1 MPIFQEIAMKNPPCI
16 QSLASGSGTT
26 LLFAIILC
34 FLFLLPASEI
44 IAGNKQKETIRI
56 GILAKRGKQEC
67 SQKWGPTIA
76 YLNGAVPG
84 YRFLLVR
91 LNFDELPGA
100 VVDNKLHFVLCNPA
114 MYVRLEHLYGATRIA
129 TLHNKRLNKAITRFG
144 GVIFT
149 RADRKDITSTNDLIG
164 KTFMAVNPESFGGW
178 LVAKRYL
185 LNHGL
190 RPEKDF
196 TSLSFGNTHDSVVYQ
211 VKNGTVDAGT
221 VRTDVLER
229 MTKEGKI
236 NLREFKVLDPQPPD
250 DTGFPFLRTTRLYPE
265 WPFAKTKKADDQL
278 ARKVAIALLSMSADD
293 NAAITADIMGW
304 TIPLDYT
311 PVHACLKFLHFS
323 PYDQVEKITW
333 RRMISQY
340 RLWLMAM
347 AGFVLLLI
355 GSATHV
361 FFLNRRLHTAMG
373 ELDRKLIERKEII
386 ADLNEFKH
394 ALDQIN
400 DSVFMFN
407 PDTLNFEY
415 VNQGALSRIG
425 YSYGELFAMTP
436 VDIKPEFDEQQFR
449 KMIDPLIQSREDSL
463 TFTTIHRRKDGS
475 TLPVEVFLQYVHQE
489 SGQGVFVAIVH
500 DISSRLAEEK
510 EKEQLQARLLH
521 TQKLESVGRLAAG
534 IAHEINT
541 PVQYVGTNIDF
552 LDESFSDIFRL
563 VKRFLT
569 LLTKARKIHIDESL
583 LNAIDEELE
592 EIDWEYL
599 ADEIPQAISQ
609 SKEGVRRVTSIVL
622 AMKEFS
628 HPGSKDK
635 VPIDLNR
642 LIETTIT
649 IARNE
654 WKYVSEVKT
663 DLAEN
668 LPQVPCLSDEMG
680 QVLLNLLVNAAHAI
694 ADTLDKEDAESKGT
708 ITIATRLIDN
718 MAEIKIRDNGAGI
731 PQEIREHI
739 FEPFFTTKEVGKGTG
754 QGLAIARDVIV
765 NKHGGTIEVSSTEG
779 NGTTFIIHLP
789 LTEDMQP

>member
-1 MPIFQEIAMKNPPCI
+1 MKNLLCI
-16 QSLASGSGTT
+16 QSSPSGSKAP
-26 LLFAIILC
+26 LLFVVLLC
-34 FLFLLPASEI
+34 FLFLLPAPEI
-44 IAGNKQKETIRI
+44 LAGNDRPKAIRI
-56 GILAKRGKQEC
+56 GILAKRGTREC

-76 YLNGAVPG
+76 YLNAAIPDSH
-84 YRFLLVR
+84 FLLVP
-91 LNFDELPGA
+91 LNFDELPRA
-100 VVDNKLHFVLCNPA
+100 VVAHKLHFVLCNPA
-114 MYVRLEHLYGATRIA
+114 VYVQLEHLYGVTRIA
-129 TLHNKRLNKAITRFG
+129 TLNNKRLHKALTRFG

-149 RADRKDITSTNDLIG
+149 RADRKDIASIDDLSG

-185 LNHGL
+185 LEHGL

-196 TSLSFGNTHDSVVYQ
+196 KSLSFGNTHDAVVYQ
-211 VKNGTVDAGT
+211 VKDGKVDAGT
-221 VRTDVLER
+221 VRTDVLEQ
-229 MTKEGKI
+229 MAGEGKI
-236 NLREFKVLDPQPPD
+236 NIDQFKILNRQPPG
-250 DTGFPFLRTTRLYPE
+250 DTGFPFLRTTELYPE

-278 ARKVAIALLSMSADD
+278 ARKVAIALLSMPPK
-293 NAAITADIMGW
+293 NTAAITAGIMGW

-311 PVHACLKFLHFS
+311 PVHECLKVLHFP
-323 PYDQVEKITW
+323 PYNQVGKITW
-333 RRMISQY
+333 HQMIAQY
-340 RLWLMAM
+340 LLQLMAT
-347 AGFVLLLI
+347 AGLILLLG
-355 GSATHV
+355 GSAAHV
-361 FFLNRRLHTAMG
+361 FFLNRRLHSAMR
-373 ELDRKLIERKEII
+373 ELDQKLIERKEII
-386 ADLNEFKH
+386 ADLNEFKQ

-400 DSVFMFN
+400 DSVFMFD
-407 PDTLNFEY
+407 PDTLNFKY

-436 VDIKPEFDEQQFR
+436 VDIKPEFNEQQFR
-449 KMIDPLIQSREDSL
+449 EMVDPLTHSRKDSL
-463 TFTTIHRRKDGS
+463 TFTTVHRRKDGS
-475 TLPVEVFLQYVHQE
+475 TLPVEVFLQYVQQE

-500 DISSRLAEEK
+500 DISKRLEEEK
-510 EKEQLQARLLH
+510 EKEQLQAMLLH

-552 LDESFSDIFRL
+552 LDESFSDIIQL

-569 LLTKARKIHIDESL
+569 LLTAARKTPIDEAL
-583 LNAIDEELE
+583 LSSIDKEIE

-599 ADEIPQAISQ
+599 EDEIPQAINQ
-609 SKEGVRRVTSIVL
+609 SKEGVRRVSSIVL

-628 HPGSKDK
+628 HPGNKDK

-642 LIETTIT
+642 LIEITVT

-654 WKYVSEVKT
+654 WKYVSEVET

-694 ADTLDKEDAESKGT
+694 ADTLDEENTKVKGT
-708 ITIATRLIDN
+708 ITIVTRLIDN
-718 MAEIKIRDNGAGI
+718 MAEIRIRDNGAGI
-731 PQEIREHI
+731 PQEIQERI

-765 NKHGGTIEVSSTEG
+765 NKHKGTIEVRSTEG
-779 NGTTFIIHLP
+779 KGTTFIIQLP
-789 LTEDMQP
+789 LTEDVQP